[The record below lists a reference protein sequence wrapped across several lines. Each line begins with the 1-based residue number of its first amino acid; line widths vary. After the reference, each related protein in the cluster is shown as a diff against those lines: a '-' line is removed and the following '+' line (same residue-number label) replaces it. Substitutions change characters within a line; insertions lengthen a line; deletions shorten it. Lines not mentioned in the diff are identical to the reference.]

1 MGNYEEK
8 ILITLAEKYRRSKKD
23 SGTNVTARRTRV
35 LPRELYKKY
44 NQNDG
49 DLEQIGALN
58 QAALRCRE
66 LGFVTYEMQ
75 GFSSE
80 IQAIYLVDEQIGAV
94 EAYLTERYQYESKSA
109 KIKYIEGIL
118 AKYGGKSPAA
128 ERECEKLRQAL
139 AKNRIPAKYLQT
151 EELLQA
157 LVFIE
162 QNEKELFLREASV
175 LIYGDSKYL
184 EENML
189 SLICRTLRD
198 FRNQPCE
205 EGELE
210 DGILEAY
217 HIIREKRRIC
227 LKGNVEVTM
236 AGRTLDAGACSD
248 GIEFFAW
255 DLEQIGRIL
264 VKAGSFMTVENYTSW
279 MRMKKKDTVFF
290 YLGGYADR
298 VQRTFLKMVFRDN
311 PQLTYFHFGDMDA
324 GGLYIH
330 EHLCRVTG
338 IPFQMYRMSEQ
349 ELTDP
354 RFAACLHPL
363 TQTDRIRLESL
374 EKQDAYRELA
384 AYMLQQNVKLEQEI
398 ISYME
403 QDSREGKRRGGK

>member
-151 EELLQA
+151 EELLQ
-157 LVFIE
+157 E
-162 QNEKELFLREASV
+162 QLDSLDSYLGEGWTTEYEILYTEDLK
-175 LIYGDSKYL
+175 GDDLDAIKDSYEDADIKVSAAKTVEVEMTVKADETESSNTL
-184 EENML
+184 EI
-189 SLICRTLRD
+189 SLI
-198 FRNQPCE
+198 
-205 EGELE
+205 
-210 DGILEAY
+210 
-217 HIIREKRRIC
+217 K
-227 LKGNVEVTM
+227 V
-236 AGRTLDAGACSD
+236 GRSWYLD
-248 GIEFFAW
+248 
-255 DLEQIGRIL
+255 
-264 VKAGSFMTVENYTSW
+264 MMN
-279 MRMKKKDTVFF
+279 M
-290 YLGGYADR
+290 
-298 VQRTFLKMVFRDN
+298 
-311 PQLTYFHFGDMDA
+311 
-324 GGLYIH
+324 GGL
-330 EHLCRVTG
+330 
-338 IPFQMYRMSEQ
+338 F
-349 ELTDP
+349 
-354 RFAACLHPL
+354 
-363 TQTDRIRLESL
+363 
-374 EKQDAYRELA
+374 
-384 AYMLQQNVKLEQEI
+384 
-398 ISYME
+398 
-403 QDSREGKRRGGK
+403 